1 LIKNDSHSGEDAKSG
16 GPGMLTLGFDIG
28 GTFTDLALL
37 DHDSGRMRV
46 TKVPSSASDPVTA
59 VMTGLADLGI
69 SASGLDSIVHGTTV
83 TTNALIQRR
92 GARVA
97 VVTTEG
103 FKDLI
108 EIGRT
113 MRMVPGLFNTKFV
126 RAEPLVPRELRIEVK
141 ERTLSSGEVLRPL
154 ETEEVERICC
164 AVHDLGA
171 EAVAICLLNSY
182 RSPEHESALAEQ
194 LKRELPNVYVVASS
208 AVMAEFREYERF
220 NTTAVNAFLGPML
233 ARYLDNLANGLQ
245 RLGYGHPLYV
255 MSSSGGILT
264 VSGAAA
270 HAERTLLSGPVGGVN
285 ATLRLGEAV
294 GAHNLITCDM
304 GGTSTD
310 VCLIDDLRASSMT
323 ESLIGGV
330 SFKAVHVDIHTVG
343 AGGGSIAQC
352 DSTGVFSVGPESA
365 GSQPGPACYGNGGA
379 APTVTDA
386 NLVLGRLGSGGLIG
400 GRMRL
405 DTDAALRVVKGLGEA
420 LHIPD
425 VKRVAQGIIDLA
437 VAKMTGAIREISVHR
452 GRDPREYGLV
462 CFGGAGPMHA
472 VAVAEELGIRDVIIP
487 QHPGN
492 FSALGLLSSNL
503 RHDYVKTYLVRL
515 DALEVEVLR
524 EVISELDAVGR
535 KQLACEGV
543 ASDRIEMRY
552 FADLRYVGQG
562 SELLLPI
569 AADARPADLAEGF
582 HAAHHQTYGHSRPK
596 HPVELVNVRAAAIGL
611 VSLSPSELTVD
622 DAEAIAPSVR
632 PVCFHGEFR
641 ECGVLQR
648 ASLRKDE
655 TVIGPLIIEEFGST
669 TVLPPGWSCHVDRAG
684 NLRLTPVASAS

>member
-1 LIKNDSHSGEDAKSG
+1 
-16 GPGMLTLGFDIG
+16 MLTLGFDIG

-37 DHDSGRMRV
+37 DHASGRMQV

-59 VMTGLADLGI
+59 VMAGLEDLGI

-92 GARVA
+92 GARVV

-126 RAEPLVPRELRIEVK
+126 RAEPLVPRELRIEVQ
-141 ERTLSSGEVLRPL
+141 ERTLSSGDVMRPL
-154 ETEEVERICC
+154 QKSEIDRICAEVRC
-164 AVHDLGA
+164 LGA
-171 EAVAICLLNSY
+171 EAVAVCLLNSY
-182 RSPEHESALAEQ
+182 RSPEHEQALAEQ
-194 LKRELPNVYVVASS
+194 LKHELPDVYVVASS
-208 AVMAEFREYERF
+208 SVMAEFREYERF

-233 ARYLDNLANGLQ
+233 ARYLDNLADGLQ

-285 ATLRLGEAV
+285 ATLKLGAAID
-294 GAHNLITCDM
+294 AHNLITCDM

-310 VCLIDDLRASSMT
+310 VCLIDGLRASSMT

-343 AGGGSIAQC
+343 AGGGSIALC
-352 DSTGVFSVGPESA
+352 DTAGVFSVGPESA
-365 GSQPGPACYGNGGA
+365 GSQPGPACYGHGGVA
-379 APTVTDA
+379 ATVTDA
-386 NLVLGRLGSGGLIG
+386 NLLLGRLGSGGLIG

-405 DTDAALRVVKGLGEA
+405 DTDAALRVISKLGEA
-420 LHIPD
+420 LRISD
-425 VKRVAQGIIDLA
+425 IKRVAQGIIDLA

-452 GRDPREYGLV
+452 GRDPREYVLV

-503 RHDYVKTYLVRL
+503 RHDYVKTHLARL
-515 DALEVEVLR
+515 DSLDTEALWS
-524 EVISELDAVGR
+524 VISGLDAAGR
-535 KQLACEGV
+535 DQLAREGV
-543 ASDRIEMRY
+543 ADDRIEVQY

-569 AADARPADLAEGF
+569 AHGAQPGELAQAF
-582 HAAHHQTYGHSRPK
+582 HDAHHQAYGHSRPN
-596 HPVELVNVRAAAIGL
+596 HPVELVNVRAAAIGH
-611 VSLSPSELTVD
+611 VSLSPSELTID
-622 DAEAIAPSVR
+622 DAAAIGPTTR
-632 PVCFHGEFR
+632 PVCFGGAFR
-641 ECGVLQR
+641 ECTVLQR

-655 TVIGPLIIEEFGST
+655 SVVGPSIIEEFGST
-669 TVLPPGWSCHVDRAG
+669 TVLPPGWACRVDRTG
-684 NLRLTPVASAS
+684 NLRLTPIASNP